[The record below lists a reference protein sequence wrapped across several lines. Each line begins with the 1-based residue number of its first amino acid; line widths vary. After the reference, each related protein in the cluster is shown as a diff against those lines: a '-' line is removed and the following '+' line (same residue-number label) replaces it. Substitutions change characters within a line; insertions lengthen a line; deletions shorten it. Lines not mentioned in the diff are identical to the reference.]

1 MPRATGANIACATMA
16 CQSDRTIT
24 AGADSSVGVDINA
37 MLGASRCG
45 ERAAAGDG
53 NIAAVG
59 RNRGGKGIAHSCDTD
74 TEILHPGGVAALA

>member
-1 MPRATGANIACATMA
+1 MPRATDANIARATPA
-16 CQSDRTIT
+16 CQCDRTIT

-37 MLGASRCG
+37 MLGGSRCG

-59 RNRGGKGIAHSCDTD
+59 RDRGGKVIVHSCDTD
-74 TEILHPGGVAALA
+74 TEILHAGGVAALA